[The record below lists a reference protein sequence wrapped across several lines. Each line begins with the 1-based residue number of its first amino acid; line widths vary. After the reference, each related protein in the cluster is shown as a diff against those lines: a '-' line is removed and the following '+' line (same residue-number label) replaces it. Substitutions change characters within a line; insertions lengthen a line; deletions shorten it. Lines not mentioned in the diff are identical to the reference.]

1 MNNKRRTQNKKISK
15 KQTQVIRCKKK
26 MMPVFADDSCKEILI
41 KDKSISENNCKNC
54 IHSF

>member
-1 MNNKRRTQNKKISK
+1 MDRRRNQNKKIDK

-26 MMPVFADDSCKEILI
+26 MMPVFVDDACQDILLKE
-41 KDKSISENNCKNC
+41 KSGSENNCKNC

>member
-1 MNNKRRTQNKKISK
+1 MNNKRRTKNKKITK

-26 MMPVFADDSCKEILI
+26 MILVFENDTCQNILTKE
-41 KDKSISENNCKNC
+41 KSGSENNCKNC